1 MPRKN
6 VSKQIEKILD
16 KADKNNFN
24 SVAEEKI
31 SNILAVEKKQF
42 VDSGKLLYINES
54 GTIATSTIK
63 VDKIEFIKNLISPIK
78 TQLKDLTLY
87 DISTYIKGKTISE
100 KYYNFKNINKI
111 YKELSTELKHNRR
124 TNEISDGNQNKFI
137 VNGVYDGDIFIEGK
151 LRNSES
157 IFVHNTYTSLDTNTY
172 EAHIMRLTRK
182 PPKEIEIIQYPKIS
196 FTSKSSSNISNYGSN
211 RAFDGQTTGIFIWI
225 SSSPV
230 YTDGQYSPT
239 GTYYLDPDYRG
250 EYIIIDLGEETIINQ
265 MKMYGRN
272 GADAQRHPRN
282 YRIYGSNDQNDYNN
296 PQNGNWEQ
304 IFEKINDTPDT
315 VPSSYPTVDE
325 FFDNFTTY
333 RYYAL
338 VTNKV
343 YSGNQYVELLEWELF
358 HVKIPGND
366 PPSLPLVLKY
376 PPAPLPTNNHYH
388 LSTERFSTTTL
399 EGQEYGNGEYIV
411 SWSTHSTDH
420 YRSTTPGVFSDEP
433 ATGGN
438 AHAWQAYQ
446 YYQTQYKTELGNGLS
461 DVLGDWLRLKLP
473 IKLKLSYIEFY
484 ITENEKYKQPAYTV
498 FGTNDNGVTWKN
510 ILEVSILDIY
520 GADGTGGTYPV
531 TLDEPGLY
539 ADTDLTRYRKHI
551 SPIINDTELFNEYG
565 IVFTE
570 TLWTTTRIAFNDIA
584 FYGTE
589 DTGGEENQVIDALLR
604 INQGNVKNIID
615 ASVGPTDVFSVSHI
629 GNIGIKTKYPTEKLD
644 VRGSINVSGNIN
656 DITSTEIGYMSNTTD
671 NVQYQLDLIN
681 KTIEEN
687 NESMNSHVINT
698 DLETSNYIIQ
708 DMIDKTIYNKN
719 SVKENI
725 ENLID
730 NVANVKQDNFTTH
743 NGIYFNSN
751 NNFIELVQESEWD
764 TNTVDDYINYGSVQL
779 HRDSIKINNKN
790 VLFSDNISG
799 KQDIISDAIINSTLY
814 QDLAPSKML
823 HISQDF
829 KHPLING
836 LNTQIKK
843 IQDENEFYTIFTDT
857 STITFDKEIY
867 VDMLLIGGGNTSDSG
882 GVIYNKGSV
891 FSPGK
896 YFINVGKGT
905 GGDIST
911 SSSIYFKNKPFA
923 KTFGSDNTD
932 GNLLPDGGISEI
944 NDISIA
950 NISSQPI
957 ADITAKQTTITI
969 PTPTITG
976 TYTHEEFLSPDDN
989 NTYEYAQFTD
999 DGTITFPQDIMCD
1012 VLIVGGGG
1020 GGGNNVGGG
1029 GGSGAAIIS
1038 LNNTFNGTYTINI
1051 GDGGDAG
1058 TSSGVRTGVNGN
1070 DSIISKNSQI
1080 LFNAKGGGGGGG
1092 SGAIGNQGGSAGG
1105 SHNYGTTSQ
1114 TPLNTNVVN
1123 GITNISPVSDGTIS
1137 VSGQDYIVLGTSG
1150 GAGANGDNAG
1160 PYDYNDL
1167 NAGGGGGLGQA
1178 GQNGGITTPPGDGG
1192 DGIYKVSINSTD
1204 YNLKEYFSP
1213 NSTFGVQ
1220 NQTDTYYYIGGGG
1233 AGGGYENT
1241 ARITNG
1247 GLGGGGD
1254 GRDGINGVS
1263 ANGIDNTG
1271 SGGGGGAGGSTNSGG
1286 NGGSGIVIIRWKKT
1300 VDDSTYNYGA
1310 TGNNG
1315 VVILKWFQ
1323 GTPIPEYSYYDRLLK
1338 YPYYIWNNDSNT
1350 NYDSYLDTTIAIK
1363 ESSYNHNYGAFNLFK
1378 GSGIENDLRP
1388 NDLSKRIYHSASN
1401 TYNSSDGFGINEYR
1415 TNYKGEF
1422 VLIDLG
1428 KEIYLDNYK
1437 MQHREVLSTIGSTAL
1452 PVSWRIYAS
1461 NNNDVF
1467 QEINVTLNGNDV
1479 NTKTVANHES
1489 WVLLDEKENSADLW
1503 IESEQYNQ
1511 YNSGTFQ
1518 YRKNL
1523 NVKLDSKQI
1532 LSYRYFMVIFNK
1544 IEANKNKN
1552 FILDTLNL
1560 FGNTE
1565 YKILSNS
1572 DAFVDNTDDLLV
1584 WYKFDN
1590 NLSDSSVNKIDLIP
1604 WVTNSTNQYAIPQ
1617 YNNSIVEKGTHS
1629 IYLDGLIRLQA
1640 NNLDNNPNFYT
1651 PEQMTLSVWFKGGSL
1666 QPYKQTLASAKGG
1679 VHKGWAIY
1687 FIGDP
1692 SDGSAN
1698 IIRFDYGNENY
1709 TDNYGIFDFSA
1720 KTKADTWYHLVFVFD
1735 RNRKSE
1741 TDITK
1746 IPIDLYVDGVKNST
1760 IEIKDDFGTSQKDFG
1775 ATNLL
1780 ISSTNN
1786 WKTTDFRLKQFYID
1800 DFRLYNRVLTHNEIL
1815 ELFNYNHDS
1824 IITKIN
1830 GVEVITQFSFG
1841 DDPTDM
1847 VAWYKFEDDFRDS
1860 SYNGHDLTPNVGVP
1874 KFTDN
1879 SKYGTKSVWFEGN
1892 TQWNSTPNKAGLFL
1906 DNLSNRLST
1915 HIDNSITIS
1924 FWVYTLGKGQINYGH
1939 IFSGITSNNYR
1950 GDEEFKVF
1958 YWNNTEELVFLSN
1971 DNYAEYI
1978 YVRSDG
1984 GEPFLNRWV
1993 HIVWILDGT
2002 NTSIYIDGEK
2012 KVDKTDY
2019 IFPTI
2024 TDTYTFTIGAWNVN
2038 NPDVGGARDING
2050 YLDDFRIY
2058 KRALTPGEIDILY
2071 NYVPNLVTET
2081 TQTTQTTNE
2090 PAFGD
2095 DTTDM
2100 YAWYKF
2106 NNNFTDSSGNNN
2118 NAIGFNSP
2126 TFDDNLKKVGTHA
2139 VSFVGG
2145 PGGSDSQYLTVPQ
2158 TDFSLWDGFTV
2169 SCWVYFEDN
2178 NASNGRIIDF
2188 GDGQADNNIY
2198 MSRSDTTNKIRLSI
2212 SDGSTNT
2219 ESDTVNDVIVN
2230 NTWMH
2235 VAWAISK
2242 GLHSERMYPPVRNL
2256 ASNSHTIS
2264 GESYGNGLYE
2274 TSSSTAYQP
2283 YGSHTG
2289 FNTDNDIGFHGGERQ
2304 YTNGTYSSGNYI
2316 VNDYYGDWLKIKL
2329 PVAINLTKYGFSK
2342 RPIGDGGYFSDTA
2355 PAQYKIYGSNDNS
2368 NWTELVHKSS
2378 SISFP
2383 DAEYY
2388 ESIATN
2394 GFYQY
2399 FVLVVNKILGNSH
2412 ILNFDEWYIYG
2423 TEGEYTEWKL
2433 YVNGTSEELSS
2444 SNSIYPVSTTYD
2456 NCYIA
2461 KSNWSSDEYF
2471 KGKLDDLRIYN
2482 RALTEQEITDLY
2494 NYVPSTND
2502 EETNLVN
2509 VISTTDISSEKLE
2522 NLSGLTANV
2531 NDQIDELINITDN
2544 VSNYLSNI
2552 TEQHVINMSNY
2563 ISDIYNEFESNFE
2576 LKQDKLIFGSNIT
2589 YNEET
2594 NTVSITP
2601 SDDSI
2606 NTIYNVFT
2614 DYWKS
2619 PLPETKFYNDLSD
2632 VYSWFKFDSNLDDHQ
2647 NNLVVTTSE
2656 TESKIPTID
2665 TSLKKQGSGSLNFNV
2680 QYLKMNGTN
2689 SFSNGLSLC
2698 FWIYLGSYSTTSL
2711 WVLKLDLGNNM
2722 YVQFYRSN
2730 ISNNQDTVQVKFD
2743 FTKNYQII
2751 GLLERENWVHITI
2764 VIGKTQGLKL
2774 YKNNQIIIN
2783 DDKTFTRV
2791 DDNFTI
2797 LLGARND
2804 LNVNDNNFIGN
2815 YDDFRIY
2822 SKELTEDE
2830 IFMIYKSY
2838 EDAIY
2843 DDTPSL
2849 ISSQHFSSSLI
2860 TNFNDDL
2867 TPQTWYKF
2875 DGTNGILDSSGNSND
2890 ATAIGTPVLSE
2901 KSISISKDNYLK
2913 LPDNIIDH
2921 SKDITIAFWYRFD
2934 GQYDY
2939 INAKMF
2945 DFSVNN
2951 NTNNNDSSIK
2961 VGRVLTH
2968 PSYLE
2973 FIIDSHVATNIRFD
2987 HVRNGNLTHL
2997 TWIIKKDGT
3006 WIIYQNGDIIYSQT
3020 HIYPSPQTYSHSY
3033 LGKSNYLNEFNTDN
3047 NITLEDFRLYNRA
3060 LHEQEIQSIY
3070 KNNYDNPILP
3080 KILAWYKFDD
3090 NFNDSSVNQ
3099 NHLTG
3104 GDGLTFSTENQ
3115 VGTSCVEFPSR
3126 STSNTL
3132 YGDVDLSQNTS
3143 FTISFWV
3150 LRKELNGGDII
3161 LSTTGDVTNN
3171 LQIKLSTSGNLLFQF
3186 NGSYINTPSNYQ
3198 TWNEWTFY
3206 TVTYDSIN
3214 RKRSIYINSVL
3225 SKSNSITT
3233 PTNFEP
3239 QIRIGS
3245 DGASF
3250 FRGKIDDLR
3259 IYNYVL
3265 STTGIKQLYNQ
3276 GKITDLLV
3284 WYQFEGNK
3292 NDSSGNNYHMN
3303 SNGTFEYITDSRQ
3316 GSQSIQSKTAGAY
3329 MQHTITESSNG
3340 NNGFIGRNYNSKTI
3354 TFAFWTNQYY
3364 NSNFANYLSTATYS
3378 IYVDKDNVDTLI
3390 FKINSEIFSIKNAIP
3405 GTASLKIW
3413 THICFT
3419 LNKNRECLCYINGKL
3434 VQTQVMGDFET
3445 SSENKLELFKTFQG
3459 GNPNNPMD
3467 DIRIWNRALSYDE
3480 VLSVY
3485 TNTYKSPS
3493 SNWITKDVGQELIF
3507 KNFKKY
3513 PIESN
3518 NNYRIYGSNDKLA
3531 FQFAFEYGKFNTG
3544 WHFIYDSKNI
3554 IKKQWLDSQM
3564 SVIIEDININFI
3576 SITNEGT
3583 YVSLNSDIIDQNILN
3598 YEVDLPIDANLKLIS
3613 NGEVIKE
3620 MMISKNTKYHIRQ
3633 IDNIWYMYDFNKEIF
3648 STTTNDLT
3656 LYWDYLSFIP
3666 YRYFLAIE
3674 DSFEQSTQIELLY
3687 QKPKLLTWNGEN
3699 NTSVL
3704 NINTDL
3710 NVIYT
3715 QDNTGKYN
3723 KLLTSD
3729 YYTGPTKPYVFLNGL
3744 NYNKTTNELT
3754 KSTSWIN
3761 NTDYIS
3767 HKNIKVFDNKIEI
3780 GNQGSFES
3788 KNTFTAN
3795 IHNYSHHI
3803 QIGDNITVHQDD
3815 NTYCFKANDNIWLDG
3830 ADITYTSDERIK
3842 KNIQDIDDDSA
3853 LDKIMTIEPKT
3864 YRYIDSINKGDN
3876 EVYGF
3881 ISQQIKEVLPEATD
3895 ETKRF
3900 VPNIYQKCKCNDNIV
3915 YLPNDLDI
3923 SQLVSTYNG
3932 SNPSSIVRLI
3942 DKNFKNIDV
3951 SFTTYKDDND
3961 QYLTIDYLLPKDVKD
3976 IFVYG
3981 TFVDDLTTINKSYI
3995 YTLNVCATQVVSR
4008 KINNLRSV
4016 NDTLKNKSSNIEQR
4030 LDELEQ
4036 KISNF

>member
-24 SVAEEKI
+24 NVAEEKI

-182 PPKEIEIIQYPKIS
+182 PPFPNDTTDMIVWYKFRNDINDSSENNNDLQAYLKTDAPADTGDIPKYLIKDGYGDYIVFNNDYAVVVPRPLNDPMYYFQPNMTISFWLYKPTLTSYETIVMNRESHYMGILSENLYGGWSIFTENKNILVRITTEDNKNNVPYHWIGSNVIQEATWQYVTIVFEHVTDDPNVKNNIHLYIDGQHFNTLSFNSEYVQFQSDSIDTAPLALGTVFYGFNGNTAPGGTYTFSSSQNTGIYDFRMYDRILTEEEINKLYIYVPPKEIEIIQYPKIS

-433 ATGGN
+433 ATDGY

-629 GNIGIKTKYPTEKLD
+629 GNLGIKTKYPTEKLD

-896 YFINVGKGT
+896 YFINVGKGNNGLEQTSTLITTITTSYDDETTSPVATDVAGNTDYQYYVFEKSGSITFNNDVECEILVVGGGGAGGASIGGGGGGGAVVHIPSVNLNGSYDISVGAGGTWGSDGSGIKEGGSSSFGTQVVAGGGGKGGSFLDNATATSGTGGSSGGMGAATYSGDNKAINEAGSTFGTYTGGVIYRNEGGKHLNERTNTEASGVGGGGAGSSGANINENIEVGNGGDGILINIRGDNQKWGAGGGGGTYSNATVGVGGEGGGGNGSYDTFGGSIGTAGVANTGSGGGGSGYIGGSGENGGIGGNGGSGVVIIRVPATT

-950 NISSQPI
+950 NILSQPI
-957 ADITAKQTTITI
+957 AA
-969 PTPTITG
+969 
-976 TYTHEEFLSPDDN
+976 
-989 NTYEYAQFTD
+989 
-999 DGTITFPQDIMCD
+999 
-1012 VLIVGGGG
+1012 
-1020 GGGNNVGGG
+1020 
-1029 GGSGAAIIS
+1029 
-1038 LNNTFNGTYTINI
+1038 
-1051 GDGGDAG
+1051 
-1058 TSSGVRTGVNGN
+1058 
-1070 DSIISKNSQI
+1070 
-1080 LFNAKGGGGGGG
+1080 
-1092 SGAIGNQGGSAGG
+1092 
-1105 SHNYGTTSQ
+1105 
-1114 TPLNTNVVN
+1114 
-1123 GITNISPVSDGTIS
+1123 ITN
-1137 VSGQDYIVLGTSG
+1137 
-1150 GAGANGDNAG
+1150 
-1160 PYDYNDL
+1160 
-1167 NAGGGGGLGQA
+1167 
-1178 GQNGGITTPPGDGG
+1178 
-1192 DGIYKVSINSTD
+1192 
-1204 YNLKEYFSP
+1204 
-1213 NSTFGVQ
+1213 
-1220 NQTDTYYYIGGGG
+1220 NQ
-1233 AGGGYENT
+1233 
-1241 ARITNG
+1241 
-1247 GLGGGGD
+1247 
-1254 GRDGINGVS
+1254 
-1263 ANGIDNTG
+1263 
-1271 SGGGGGAGGSTNSGG
+1271 
-1286 NGGSGIVIIRWKKT
+1286 
-1300 VDDSTYNYGA
+1300 DDSTYNYGA
-1310 TGNNG
+1310 IGNNG
-1315 VVILKWFQ
+1315 IVILKWFQ

-1350 NYDSYLDTTIAIK
+1350 NYDSYLDTTITIK

-1378 GSGIENDLRP
+1378 GSGIENESRP

-1511 YNSGTFQ
+1511 FDYIKGFQ

-1532 LSYRYFMVIFNK
+1532 LSYRYFMIIFNK

-1604 WVTNSTNQYAIPQ
+1604 WVTSFTNRYAIPQ

-1939 IFSGITSNNYR
+1939 IFSGIASNNYR
-1950 GDEEFKVF
+1950 FDSEFTILYK
-1958 YWNNTEELVFLSN
+1958 NNTEILGFMSN
-1971 DNYAEYI
+1971 DNYENI
-1978 YVRSDG
+1978 IDVTSDG

-2095 DTTDM
+2095 STTDM
-2100 YAWYKF
+2100 LAWYKF
-2106 NNNFTDSSGNNN
+2106 DGDFTDSSGNSKDLTEGNV
-2118 NAIGFNSP
+2118 ST
-2126 TFDDNLKKVGTHA
+2126 TFDSDSVIGTH
-2139 VSFVGG
+2139 
-2145 PGGSDSQYLTVPQ
+2145 
-2158 TDFSLWDGFTV
+2158 
-2169 SCWVYFEDN
+2169 
-2178 NASNGRIIDF
+2178 
-2188 GDGQADNNIY
+2188 
-2198 MSRSDTTNKIRLSI
+2198 
-2212 SDGSTNT
+2212 
-2219 ESDTVNDVIVN
+2219 
-2230 NTWMH
+2230 
-2235 VAWAISK
+2235 
-2242 GLHSERMYPPVRNL
+2242 
-2256 ASNSHTIS
+2256 
-2264 GESYGNGLYE
+2264 
-2274 TSSSTAYQP
+2274 
-2283 YGSHTG
+2283 
-2289 FNTDNDIGFHGGERQ
+2289 
-2304 YTNGTYSSGNYI
+2304 
-2316 VNDYYGDWLKIKL
+2316 
-2329 PVAINLTKYGFSK
+2329 
-2342 RPIGDGGYFSDTA
+2342 
-2355 PAQYKIYGSNDNS
+2355 
-2368 NWTELVHKSS
+2368 

-2383 DAEYY
+2383 D
-2388 ESIATN
+2388 IA
-2394 GFYQY
+2394 GQE
-2399 FVLVVNKILGNSH
+2399 L
-2412 ILNFDEWYIYG
+2412 
-2423 TEGEYTEWKL
+2423 
-2433 YVNGTSEELSS
+2433 TST
-2444 SNSIYPVSTTYD
+2444 VD
-2456 NCYIA
+2456 
-2461 KSNWSSDEYF
+2461 
-2471 KGKLDDLRIYN
+2471 
-2482 RALTEQEITDLY
+2482 
-2494 NYVPSTND
+2494 
-2502 EETNLVN
+2502 
-2509 VISTTDISSEKLE
+2509 
-2522 NLSGLTANV
+2522 LSGNKSFSISFWIFR
-2531 NDQIDELINITDN
+2531 DKISE
-2544 VSNYLSNI
+2544 
-2552 TEQHVINMSNY
+2552 SNY
-2563 ISDIYNEFESNFE
+2563 IIS
-2576 LKQDKLIFGSNIT
+2576 
-2589 YNEET
+2589 
-2594 NTVSITP
+2594 TVIP
-2601 SDDSI
+2601 
-2606 NTIYNVFT
+2606 
-2614 DYWKS
+2614 
-2619 PLPETKFYNDLSD
+2619 D
-2632 VYSWFKFDSNLDDHQ
+2632 VA
-2647 NNLVVTTSE
+2647 
-2656 TESKIPTID
+2656 
-2665 TSLKKQGSGSLNFNV
+2665 G
-2680 QYLKMNGTN
+2680 
-2689 SFSNGLSLC
+2689 
-2698 FWIYLGSYSTTSL
+2698 
-2711 WVLKLDLGNNM
+2711 
-2722 YVQFYRSN
+2722 
-2730 ISNNQDTVQVKFD
+2730 
-2743 FTKNYQII
+2743 
-2751 GLLERENWVHITI
+2751 
-2764 VIGKTQGLKL
+2764 
-2774 YKNNQIIIN
+2774 
-2783 DDKTFTRV
+2783 
-2791 DDNFTI
+2791 
-2797 LLGARND
+2797 
-2804 LNVNDNNFIGN
+2804 
-2815 YDDFRIY
+2815 
-2822 SKELTEDE
+2822 
-2830 IFMIYKSY
+2830 
-2838 EDAIY
+2838 
-2843 DDTPSL
+2843 
-2849 ISSQHFSSSLI
+2849 
-2860 TNFNDDL
+2860 
-2867 TPQTWYKF
+2867 
-2875 DGTNGILDSSGNSND
+2875 
-2890 ATAIGTPVLSE
+2890 
-2901 KSISISKDNYLK
+2901 
-2913 LPDNIIDH
+2913 
-2921 SKDITIAFWYRFD
+2921 
-2934 GQYDY
+2934 
-2939 INAKMF
+2939 
-2945 DFSVNN
+2945 
-2951 NTNNNDSSIK
+2951 
-2961 VGRVLTH
+2961 GR
-2968 PSYLE
+2968 
-2973 FIIDSHVATNIRFD
+2973 
-2987 HVRNGNLTHL
+2987 
-2997 TWIIKKDGT
+2997 
-3006 WIIYQNGDIIYSQT
+3006 
-3020 HIYPSPQTYSHSY
+3020 
-3033 LGKSNYLNEFNTDN
+3033 
-3047 NITLEDFRLYNRA
+3047 
-3060 LHEQEIQSIY
+3060 
-3070 KNNYDNPILP
+3070 
-3080 KILAWYKFDD
+3080 
-3090 NFNDSSVNQ
+3090 
-3099 NHLTG
+3099 
-3104 GDGLTFSTENQ
+3104 
-3115 VGTSCVEFPSR
+3115 
-3126 STSNTL
+3126 
-3132 YGDVDLSQNTS
+3132 
-3143 FTISFWV
+3143 
-3150 LRKELNGGDII
+3150 
-3161 LSTTGDVTNN
+3161 
-3171 LQIKLSTSGNLLFQF
+3171 
-3186 NGSYINTPSNYQ
+3186 
-3198 TWNEWTFY
+3198 
-3206 TVTYDSIN
+3206 
-3214 RKRSIYINSVL
+3214 
-3225 SKSNSITT
+3225 
-3233 PTNFEP
+3233 
-3239 QIRIGS
+3239 
-3245 DGASF
+3245 
-3250 FRGKIDDLR
+3250 
-3259 IYNYVL
+3259 
-3265 STTGIKQLYNQ
+3265 
-3276 GKITDLLV
+3276 
-3284 WYQFEGNK
+3284 
-3292 NDSSGNNYHMN
+3292 
-3303 SNGTFEYITDSRQ
+3303 
-3316 GSQSIQSKTAGAY
+3316 
-3329 MQHTITESSNG
+3329 
-3340 NNGFIGRNYNSKTI
+3340 
-3354 TFAFWTNQYY
+3354 
-3364 NSNFANYLSTATYS
+3364 
-3378 IYVDKDNVDTLI
+3378 
-3390 FKINSEIFSIKNAIP
+3390 
-3405 GTASLKIW
+3405 
-3413 THICFT
+3413 
-3419 LNKNRECLCYINGKL
+3419 
-3434 VQTQVMGDFET
+3434 
-3445 SSENKLELFKTFQG
+3445 
-3459 GNPNNPMD
+3459 
-3467 DIRIWNRALSYDE
+3467 
-3480 VLSVY
+3480 
-3485 TNTYKSPS
+3485 
-3493 SNWITKDVGQELIF
+3493 
-3507 KNFKKY
+3507 
-3513 PIESN
+3513 
-3518 NNYRIYGSNDKLA
+3518 
-3531 FQFAFEYGKFNTG
+3531 
-3544 WHFIYDSKNI
+3544 
-3554 IKKQWLDSQM
+3554 
-3564 SVIIEDININFI
+3564 
-3576 SITNEGT
+3576 
-3583 YVSLNSDIIDQNILN
+3583 
-3598 YEVDLPIDANLKLIS
+3598 
-3613 NGEVIKE
+3613 
-3620 MMISKNTKYHIRQ
+3620 
-3633 IDNIWYMYDFNKEIF
+3633 
-3648 STTTNDLT
+3648 
-3656 LYWDYLSFIP
+3656 
-3666 YRYFLAIE
+3666 
-3674 DSFEQSTQIELLY
+3674 
-3687 QKPKLLTWNGEN
+3687 
-3699 NTSVL
+3699 
-3704 NINTDL
+3704 
-3710 NVIYT
+3710 
-3715 QDNTGKYN
+3715 
-3723 KLLTSD
+3723 
-3729 YYTGPTKPYVFLNGL
+3729 
-3744 NYNKTTNELT
+3744 
-3754 KSTSWIN
+3754 
-3761 NTDYIS
+3761 
-3767 HKNIKVFDNKIEI
+3767 
-3780 GNQGSFES
+3780 
-3788 KNTFTAN
+3788 
-3795 IHNYSHHI
+3795 
-3803 QIGDNITVHQDD
+3803 
-3815 NTYCFKANDNIWLDG
+3815 
-3830 ADITYTSDERIK
+3830 
-3842 KNIQDIDDDSA
+3842 
-3853 LDKIMTIEPKT
+3853 
-3864 YRYIDSINKGDN
+3864 
-3876 EVYGF
+3876 
-3881 ISQQIKEVLPEATD
+3881 
-3895 ETKRF
+3895 
-3900 VPNIYQKCKCNDNIV
+3900 
-3915 YLPNDLDI
+3915 
-3923 SQLVSTYNG
+3923 
-3932 SNPSSIVRLI
+3932 
-3942 DKNFKNIDV
+3942 
-3951 SFTTYKDDND
+3951 
-3961 QYLTIDYLLPKDVKD
+3961 
-3976 IFVYG
+3976 
-3981 TFVDDLTTINKSYI
+3981 
-3995 YTLNVCATQVVSR
+3995 
-4008 KINNLRSV
+4008 
-4016 NDTLKNKSSNIEQR
+4016 
-4030 LDELEQ
+4030 
-4036 KISNF
+4036 

>member
-54 GTIATSTIK
+54 GTITTSTIK

-182 PPKEIEIIQYPKIS
+182 PPFPNDTTDMIVWYKFRNDINDSSENNNDLQAYLKTDAPADTGDIPKYLIKDGYGDYIVFNNDYAVVVPRPLNDPMYYFQPNMTISFWLYKPTLTSYETIVMNRESHYMGILSENLYGGWSIFTENKNILVRITTEDNKNNVPYHWIGSNVIQEATWQYVTIVFEHVTDDPNVKNNIHLYIDGQHFNTLSFNSEYVQFQSDSIDTAPLALGTVFYGFNGNTAPGGTYTFSSSQNTGIYDFRMYDRILTEEEINKLYIYVPPKEIEIIQYPKIS

-376 PPAPLPTNNHYH
+376 PPAPLPTNNHNH

-433 ATGGN
+433 ATGGY

-629 GNIGIKTKYPTEKLD
+629 GNLGIKTKYPTEKLD

-950 NISSQPI
+950 NILSQPI
-957 ADITAKQTTITI
+957 ATIT
-969 PTPTITG
+969 
-976 TYTHEEFLSPDDN
+976 N
-989 NTYEYAQFTD
+989 NQ
-999 DGTITFPQDIMCD
+999 
-1012 VLIVGGGG
+1012 
-1020 GGGNNVGGG
+1020 
-1029 GGSGAAIIS
+1029 
-1038 LNNTFNGTYTINI
+1038 
-1051 GDGGDAG
+1051 
-1058 TSSGVRTGVNGN
+1058 
-1070 DSIISKNSQI
+1070 
-1080 LFNAKGGGGGGG
+1080 
-1092 SGAIGNQGGSAGG
+1092 
-1105 SHNYGTTSQ
+1105 
-1114 TPLNTNVVN
+1114 
-1123 GITNISPVSDGTIS
+1123 
-1137 VSGQDYIVLGTSG
+1137 
-1150 GAGANGDNAG
+1150 
-1160 PYDYNDL
+1160 
-1167 NAGGGGGLGQA
+1167 
-1178 GQNGGITTPPGDGG
+1178 
-1192 DGIYKVSINSTD
+1192 
-1204 YNLKEYFSP
+1204 
-1213 NSTFGVQ
+1213 
-1220 NQTDTYYYIGGGG
+1220 
-1233 AGGGYENT
+1233 
-1241 ARITNG
+1241 
-1247 GLGGGGD
+1247 
-1254 GRDGINGVS
+1254 
-1263 ANGIDNTG
+1263 
-1271 SGGGGGAGGSTNSGG
+1271 
-1286 NGGSGIVIIRWKKT
+1286 
-1300 VDDSTYNYGA
+1300 DDSTYNYGA
-1310 TGNNG
+1310 IGNNG
-1315 VVILKWFQ
+1315 IVILKWFQ

-1350 NYDSYLDTTIAIK
+1350 NYDSYLDTTITIK

-1572 DAFVDNTDDLLV
+1572 DAFIDNTDDLLV

-1687 FIGDP
+1687 FISDP

-1939 IFSGITSNNYR
+1939 IFSGITSNNYG
-1950 GDEEFKVF
+1950 GDEEFKIL
-1958 YWNNTEELVFLSN
+1958 YKNNTEKLGFVSN
-1971 DNYAEYI
+1971 DNYENFI
-1978 YVRSDG
+1978 DVTSDG

-2242 GLHSERMYPPVRNL
+2242 GLHTERMYPPVRNL

-2289 FNTDNDIGFHGGERQ
+2289 FNTDNDIGFHGGEKQ
-2304 YTNGTYSSGNYI
+2304 YSNGTYSSGNYI

-3186 NGSYINTPSNYQ
+3186 NGSYINTPINYQ

-3316 GSQSIQSKTAGAY
+3316 GSQSIQSKTVGAY

-3364 NSNFANYLSTATYS
+3364 NSNVANYLSTATYS

-3459 GNPNNPMD
+3459 DNPNNPMD

>member
-1 MPRKN
+1 M
-6 VSKQIEKILD
+6 
-16 KADKNNFN
+16 
-24 SVAEEKI
+24 
-31 SNILAVEKKQF
+31 
-42 VDSGKLLYINES
+42 
-54 GTIATSTIK
+54 
-63 VDKIEFIKNLISPIK
+63 
-78 TQLKDLTLY
+78 
-87 DISTYIKGKTISE
+87 
-100 KYYNFKNINKI
+100 
-111 YKELSTELKHNRR
+111 
-124 TNEISDGNQNKFI
+124 NQ
-137 VNGVYDGDIFIEGK
+137 
-151 LRNSES
+151 S
-157 IFVHNTYTSLDTNTY
+157 
-172 EAHIMRLTRK
+172 
-182 PPKEIEIIQYPKIS
+182 Q
-196 FTSKSSSNISNYGSN
+196 
-211 RAFDGQTTGIFIWI
+211 Q
-225 SSSPV
+225 
-230 YTDGQYSPT
+230 
-239 GTYYLDPDYRG
+239 
-250 EYIIIDLGEETIINQ
+250 
-265 MKMYGRN
+265 
-272 GADAQRHPRN
+272 
-282 YRIYGSNDQNDYNN
+282 
-296 PQNGNWEQ
+296 
-304 IFEKINDTPDT
+304 
-315 VPSSYPTVDE
+315 
-325 FFDNFTTY
+325 
-333 RYYAL
+333 
-338 VTNKV
+338 
-343 YSGNQYVELLEWELF
+343 
-358 HVKIPGND
+358 
-366 PPSLPLVLKY
+366 
-376 PPAPLPTNNHYH
+376 
-388 LSTERFSTTTL
+388 
-399 EGQEYGNGEYIV
+399 
-411 SWSTHSTDH
+411 
-420 YRSTTPGVFSDEP
+420 
-433 ATGGN
+433 
-438 AHAWQAYQ
+438 
-446 YYQTQYKTELGNGLS
+446 
-461 DVLGDWLRLKLP
+461 
-473 IKLKLSYIEFY
+473 
-484 ITENEKYKQPAYTV
+484 
-498 FGTNDNGVTWKN
+498 
-510 ILEVSILDIY
+510 
-520 GADGTGGTYPV
+520 
-531 TLDEPGLY
+531 
-539 ADTDLTRYRKHI
+539 
-551 SPIINDTELFNEYG
+551 
-565 IVFTE
+565 
-570 TLWTTTRIAFNDIA
+570 
-584 FYGTE
+584 
-589 DTGGEENQVIDALLR
+589 
-604 INQGNVKNIID
+604 
-615 ASVGPTDVFSVSHI
+615 TDV
-629 GNIGIKTKYPTEKLD
+629 
-644 VRGSINVSGNIN
+644 
-656 DITSTEIGYMSNTTD
+656 
-671 NVQYQLDLIN
+671 
-681 KTIEEN
+681 
-687 NESMNSHVINT
+687 
-698 DLETSNYIIQ
+698 
-708 DMIDKTIYNKN
+708 
-719 SVKENI
+719 
-725 ENLID
+725 
-730 NVANVKQDNFTTH
+730 
-743 NGIYFNSN
+743 
-751 NNFIELVQESEWD
+751 
-764 TNTVDDYINYGSVQL
+764 
-779 HRDSIKINNKN
+779 
-790 VLFSDNISG
+790 
-799 KQDIISDAIINSTLY
+799 
-814 QDLAPSKML
+814 
-823 HISQDF
+823 
-829 KHPLING
+829 
-836 LNTQIKK
+836 
-843 IQDENEFYTIFTDT
+843 
-857 STITFDKEIY
+857 
-867 VDMLLIGGGNTSDSG
+867 
-882 GVIYNKGSV
+882 
-891 FSPGK
+891 
-896 YFINVGKGT
+896 
-905 GGDIST
+905 
-911 SSSIYFKNKPFA
+911 
-923 KTFGSDNTD
+923 
-932 GNLLPDGGISEI
+932 
-944 NDISIA
+944 
-950 NISSQPI
+950 
-957 ADITAKQTTITI
+957 
-969 PTPTITG
+969 
-976 TYTHEEFLSPDDN
+976 
-989 NTYEYAQFTD
+989 
-999 DGTITFPQDIMCD
+999 
-1012 VLIVGGGG
+1012 
-1020 GGGNNVGGG
+1020 
-1029 GGSGAAIIS
+1029 
-1038 LNNTFNGTYTINI
+1038 
-1051 GDGGDAG
+1051 
-1058 TSSGVRTGVNGN
+1058 
-1070 DSIISKNSQI
+1070 
-1080 LFNAKGGGGGGG
+1080 
-1092 SGAIGNQGGSAGG
+1092 
-1105 SHNYGTTSQ
+1105 
-1114 TPLNTNVVN
+1114 
-1123 GITNISPVSDGTIS
+1123 
-1137 VSGQDYIVLGTSG
+1137 
-1150 GAGANGDNAG
+1150 
-1160 PYDYNDL
+1160 
-1167 NAGGGGGLGQA
+1167 
-1178 GQNGGITTPPGDGG
+1178 
-1192 DGIYKVSINSTD
+1192 
-1204 YNLKEYFSP
+1204 
-1213 NSTFGVQ
+1213 
-1220 NQTDTYYYIGGGG
+1220 
-1233 AGGGYENT
+1233 
-1241 ARITNG
+1241 
-1247 GLGGGGD
+1247 
-1254 GRDGINGVS
+1254 
-1263 ANGIDNTG
+1263 
-1271 SGGGGGAGGSTNSGG
+1271 
-1286 NGGSGIVIIRWKKT
+1286 
-1300 VDDSTYNYGA
+1300 
-1310 TGNNG
+1310 
-1315 VVILKWFQ
+1315 
-1323 GTPIPEYSYYDRLLK
+1323 
-1338 YPYYIWNNDSNT
+1338 
-1350 NYDSYLDTTIAIK
+1350 
-1363 ESSYNHNYGAFNLFK
+1363 
-1378 GSGIENDLRP
+1378 
-1388 NDLSKRIYHSASN
+1388 
-1401 TYNSSDGFGINEYR
+1401 
-1415 TNYKGEF
+1415 
-1422 VLIDLG
+1422 
-1428 KEIYLDNYK
+1428 
-1437 MQHREVLSTIGSTAL
+1437 
-1452 PVSWRIYAS
+1452 
-1461 NNNDVF
+1461 
-1467 QEINVTLNGNDV
+1467 
-1479 NTKTVANHES
+1479 
-1489 WVLLDEKENSADLW
+1489 
-1503 IESEQYNQ
+1503 
-1511 YNSGTFQ
+1511 
-1518 YRKNL
+1518 
-1523 NVKLDSKQI
+1523 
-1532 LSYRYFMVIFNK
+1532 
-1544 IEANKNKN
+1544 
-1552 FILDTLNL
+1552 
-1560 FGNTE
+1560 
-1565 YKILSNS
+1565 
-1572 DAFVDNTDDLLV
+1572 
-1584 WYKFDN
+1584 
-1590 NLSDSSVNKIDLIP
+1590 
-1604 WVTNSTNQYAIPQ
+1604 
-1617 YNNSIVEKGTHS
+1617 
-1629 IYLDGLIRLQA
+1629 
-1640 NNLDNNPNFYT
+1640 
-1651 PEQMTLSVWFKGGSL
+1651 
-1666 QPYKQTLASAKGG
+1666 
-1679 VHKGWAIY
+1679 
-1687 FIGDP
+1687 
-1692 SDGSAN
+1692 
-1698 IIRFDYGNENY
+1698 
-1709 TDNYGIFDFSA
+1709 
-1720 KTKADTWYHLVFVFD
+1720 
-1735 RNRKSE
+1735 
-1741 TDITK
+1741 
-1746 IPIDLYVDGVKNST
+1746 
-1760 IEIKDDFGTSQKDFG
+1760 
-1775 ATNLL
+1775 
-1780 ISSTNN
+1780 
-1786 WKTTDFRLKQFYID
+1786 
-1800 DFRLYNRVLTHNEIL
+1800 
-1815 ELFNYNHDS
+1815 
-1824 IITKIN
+1824 
-1830 GVEVITQFSFG
+1830 
-1841 DDPTDM
+1841 
-1847 VAWYKFEDDFRDS
+1847 
-1860 SYNGHDLTPNVGVP
+1860 
-1874 KFTDN
+1874 
-1879 SKYGTKSVWFEGN
+1879 
-1892 TQWNSTPNKAGLFL
+1892 
-1906 DNLSNRLST
+1906 
-1915 HIDNSITIS
+1915 
-1924 FWVYTLGKGQINYGH
+1924 
-1939 IFSGITSNNYR
+1939 
-1950 GDEEFKVF
+1950 
-1958 YWNNTEELVFLSN
+1958 
-1971 DNYAEYI
+1971 
-1978 YVRSDG
+1978 
-1984 GEPFLNRWV
+1984 
-1993 HIVWILDGT
+1993 
-2002 NTSIYIDGEK
+2002 
-2012 KVDKTDY
+2012 
-2019 IFPTI
+2019 
-2024 TDTYTFTIGAWNVN
+2024 
-2038 NPDVGGARDING
+2038 
-2050 YLDDFRIY
+2050 
-2058 KRALTPGEIDILY
+2058 
-2071 NYVPNLVTET
+2071 
-2081 TQTTQTTNE
+2081 
-2090 PAFGD
+2090 
-2095 DTTDM
+2095 
-2100 YAWYKF
+2100 
-2106 NNNFTDSSGNNN
+2106 
-2118 NAIGFNSP
+2118 
-2126 TFDDNLKKVGTHA
+2126 
-2139 VSFVGG
+2139 
-2145 PGGSDSQYLTVPQ
+2145 
-2158 TDFSLWDGFTV
+2158 
-2169 SCWVYFEDN
+2169 
-2178 NASNGRIIDF
+2178 
-2188 GDGQADNNIY
+2188 
-2198 MSRSDTTNKIRLSI
+2198 
-2212 SDGSTNT
+2212 
-2219 ESDTVNDVIVN
+2219 
-2230 NTWMH
+2230 
-2235 VAWAISK
+2235 
-2242 GLHSERMYPPVRNL
+2242 
-2256 ASNSHTIS
+2256 
-2264 GESYGNGLYE
+2264 
-2274 TSSSTAYQP
+2274 
-2283 YGSHTG
+2283 
-2289 FNTDNDIGFHGGERQ
+2289 
-2304 YTNGTYSSGNYI
+2304 
-2316 VNDYYGDWLKIKL
+2316 
-2329 PVAINLTKYGFSK
+2329 
-2342 RPIGDGGYFSDTA
+2342 
-2355 PAQYKIYGSNDNS
+2355 
-2368 NWTELVHKSS
+2368 
-2378 SISFP
+2378 
-2383 DAEYY
+2383 
-2388 ESIATN
+2388 
-2394 GFYQY
+2394 YQY

-2423 TEGEYTEWKL
+2423 IEGEYTEWKL
-2433 YVNGTSEELSS
+2433 YVNGTSEESLVQV
-2444 SNSIYPVSTTYD
+2444 IQFIQLARHMIH
-2456 NCYIA
+2456 CFIA

-3171 LQIKLSTSGNLLFQF
+3171 LQIKLSTSGILLFQF

-4016 NDTLKNKSSNIEQR
+4016 NDTLKNKSSDIEQR

>member
-182 PPKEIEIIQYPKIS
+182 PPFPNDTTDMIVWYKFRNDINDSSENNNDLQAYLKTDAPADTGDIPKYLIKDGYGDYIVFNNDYAVVVPRPLNDPMYYFQPNMTISFWLYKPTLTSYETIVMNRESHYMGILSENLYGGWSIFTENKNILVRITTEDNKNNVPYHWIGSNVIQEATWQYVTIVFEHVTDDPNVKNNIHLYIDGQHFNTLSFNSEYVQFQSDSIDTAPLALGTVFYGFNGNTAPGGTYTFSSSQNTGIYDFRMYDRILTEEEINKLYIYVPPKEIEIIQYPKIS

-433 ATGGN
+433 ATDGY

-629 GNIGIKTKYPTEKLD
+629 GNLGIKTKYPTEKLD

-950 NISSQPI
+950 NILSQPI
-957 ADITAKQTTITI
+957 AA
-969 PTPTITG
+969 
-976 TYTHEEFLSPDDN
+976 
-989 NTYEYAQFTD
+989 
-999 DGTITFPQDIMCD
+999 
-1012 VLIVGGGG
+1012 
-1020 GGGNNVGGG
+1020 
-1029 GGSGAAIIS
+1029 
-1038 LNNTFNGTYTINI
+1038 
-1051 GDGGDAG
+1051 
-1058 TSSGVRTGVNGN
+1058 
-1070 DSIISKNSQI
+1070 
-1080 LFNAKGGGGGGG
+1080 
-1092 SGAIGNQGGSAGG
+1092 
-1105 SHNYGTTSQ
+1105 
-1114 TPLNTNVVN
+1114 
-1123 GITNISPVSDGTIS
+1123 ITN
-1137 VSGQDYIVLGTSG
+1137 
-1150 GAGANGDNAG
+1150 
-1160 PYDYNDL
+1160 
-1167 NAGGGGGLGQA
+1167 
-1178 GQNGGITTPPGDGG
+1178 
-1192 DGIYKVSINSTD
+1192 
-1204 YNLKEYFSP
+1204 
-1213 NSTFGVQ
+1213 
-1220 NQTDTYYYIGGGG
+1220 NQ
-1233 AGGGYENT
+1233 
-1241 ARITNG
+1241 
-1247 GLGGGGD
+1247 
-1254 GRDGINGVS
+1254 
-1263 ANGIDNTG
+1263 
-1271 SGGGGGAGGSTNSGG
+1271 
-1286 NGGSGIVIIRWKKT
+1286 
-1300 VDDSTYNYGA
+1300 DDSTYNYGA
-1310 TGNNG
+1310 IGNNG
-1315 VVILKWFQ
+1315 IVILKWFQ

-1350 NYDSYLDTTIAIK
+1350 NYDSYLDTTITIK

-1378 GSGIENDLRP
+1378 GSGIENESRP

-1511 YNSGTFQ
+1511 FDYIKGFQ

-1532 LSYRYFMVIFNK
+1532 LSYRYFMIIFNK

-1604 WVTNSTNQYAIPQ
+1604 WVTSFTNQYAIPQ

-1939 IFSGITSNNYR
+1939 IFSGITSNNYG

-2081 TQTTQTTNE
+2081 TQTNNE
-2090 PAFGD
+2090 STFGD

-2126 TFDDNLKKVGTHA
+2126 TFDDSLKKIGTHA
-2139 VSFVGG
+2139 VSFAGG
-2145 PGGSDSQYLTVPQ
+2145 AAGSDSQYLTVPQ

-2289 FNTDNDIGFHGGERQ
+2289 FNTDNDIGFHGGEKQ
-2304 YTNGTYSSGNYI
+2304 YSNGTYSSGNYI

-2804 LNVNDNNFIGN
+2804 LNANDPNFVGN

-3186 NGSYINTPSNYQ
+3186 NGSYINTPINYE

-4016 NDTLKNKSSNIEQR
+4016 NDTLKNKSSDIEQR